1 MPFVN
6 GDQHIATRP
15 LGPEREWGEL
25 AVVRQVTE
33 SLTKKLPYGDEHV
46 GGGKWLGERAVSPQ
60 LAGQGKIIRR
70 IENPSP

>member
-6 GDQHIATRP
+6 GDQRIATRP

-46 GGGKWLGERAVSPQ
+46 EEENGLANVRSAPSLRAK
-60 LAGQGKIIRR
+60 GR
-70 IENPSP
+70 

>member
-6 GDQHIATRP
+6 GDQRIATRP

-46 GGGKWLGERAVSPQ
+46 GGGKWLVERAVSPQ

-70 IENPSP
+70 I